1 MTDRH
6 FGYEPD
12 RAHLKHGSQ
21 FQERMWPRFEA
32 KLTGGP
38 YDAGYIPVALSGVLD
53 RAQHRWVLGRRVE
66 DVAAMLAKVSPFVRR
81 SLDAGTVP
89 TDSFGLWPWLAVPLV
104 AGDVELARRL
114 GPLVGAI
121 VDPDDDYLRGLVAL
135 VADDRDAATTA
146 TAAFTARLDAPSTS
160 PGWVETYQHLD
171 TMLTAVATR
180 DHPSLAAATAA
191 RDQAIIKRFGRNI
204 ESRRDTFGVLDPF
217 GVAILRLA
225 HVAGMTLNRDVS
237 ASLGIELIEY
247 TATHP
252 PAAGS

>member
-1 MTDRH
+1 MTDRR

-12 RAHLKHGSQ
+12 L
-21 FQERMWPRFEA
+21 ERFLRSESLDERVGHRFEA
-32 KLTGGP
+32 KLAGGP
-38 YDAGYIPVALSGVLD
+38 YDSVYIPIALSGVLQ
-53 RAQHRWVLGRRVE
+53 RAQQWWVLGRPVE
-66 DVAAMLAKVSPFVRR
+66 DVAAMLAKVSPFARR

-89 TDSFGLWPWLAVPLV
+89 TDSYGLWPWLAVPLV

-135 VADDRDAATTA
+135 VADDRDRAASCA
-146 TAAFTARLDAPSTS
+146 AAFTARLDAPASS
-160 PGWVETYQHLD
+160 PGWVKTYQHLD
-171 TMLTAVATR
+171 TMLAAVATR
-180 DHPSLAAATAA
+180 DQPALAAATAA
-191 RDQAIIKRFGRNI
+191 RDQSIIKRFGRNI
-204 ESRRDTFGVLDPF
+204 ESRRDMFGVLDPF

-237 ASLGIELIEY
+237 ASLGVELIEY

-252 PAAGS
+252 PTTGN

>member
-1 MTDRH
+1 MTDRR

-12 RAHLKHGSQ
+12 HAWFAEKEQ
-21 FQERMWPRFEA
+21 FKVRMGNKFEA
-32 KLTGGP
+32 KLAGGP
-38 YDAGYIPVALSGVLD
+38 YDSVYIPIALSGVLQ
-53 RAQHRWVLGRRVE
+53 RAQQWWVLGRPVE
-66 DVAAMLAKVSPFVRR
+66 DVAAMLAKSSPFVRR

-89 TDSFGLWPWLAVPLV
+89 VDPVGVWRWLVVPLV